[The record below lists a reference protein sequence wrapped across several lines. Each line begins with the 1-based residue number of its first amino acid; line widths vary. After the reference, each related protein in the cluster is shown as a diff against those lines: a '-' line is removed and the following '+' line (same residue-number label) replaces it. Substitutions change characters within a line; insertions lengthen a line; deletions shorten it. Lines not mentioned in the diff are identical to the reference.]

1 MGFCVRGRAVE
12 ISLFPHSTLLFS
24 PIPSFSFHF
33 EALMSTPKYVST
45 LLQPDS
51 PSASLTR
58 PFPILLPPLRFFPV
72 FAPRPIPHKV
82 LEGNRHL
89 LAVVDAHADDIVW
102 AHKAG
107 GGYVEGKLS
116 NTDLVKSH
124 IIKYRTVITSA
135 QAKNM
140 GINSMYPGMGPAMA
154 DRFIEAIENP
164 NHWSRRM

>member
-1 MGFCVRGRAVE
+1 MFLPCCSQTAKAHRSHAPSPSFPPPRRRLY
-12 ISLFPHSTLLFS
+12 SLFTPRTTPH
-24 PIPSFSFHF
+24 
-33 EALMSTPKYVST
+33 E
-45 LLQPDS
+45 
-51 PSASLTR
+51 
-58 PFPILLPPLRFFPV
+58 
-72 FAPRPIPHKV
+72 V

-89 LAVVDAHADDIVW
+89 LAVVDAHVDDIVW